1 MRPALAIVALTS
13 LLATSLACSAGPFA
27 DVSDGEDTGR
37 TGNDT
42 DADTGSGGV
51 SVDETWGIGGTITL
65 EADALVSAAPTL
77 QTRNPAC
84 SVDGTLDT
92 VTPLPSLTVD
102 GVTLRLGWTV
112 TASRGEGA
120 TCTPDTPATFVIGIG
135 PTDASLSPAAN
146 KAGLDATHAYGLYLQ
161 TGNGPLYLVGL
172 VGTEGQLAG
181 TEDPTDGPPL
191 ADGTYRMVTLFGV
204 PVRP

>member
-13 LLATSLACSAGPFA
+13 LLTTSLACSAGPFA
-27 DVSDGEDTGR
+27 DVSDGQDTAT
-37 TGNDT
+37 TGDDT
-42 DADTGSGGV
+42 DADTGSSGV
-51 SVDETWGIGGTITL
+51 SPDETWGVGGTLTL
-65 EADALVSAAPTL
+65 EADVLTGAAPTL

-84 SVDGTLDT
+84 SVDGTLDS
-92 VTPLPSLTVD
+92 VTPLPTLTVD

-112 TASRGEGA
+112 TASPVDGA
-120 TCTPDTPATFVIGIG
+120 GCTPDTPATFVIGIG
-135 PTDASLSPAAN
+135 QTDASLGPASN

-161 TGNGPLYLVGL
+161 TGSGPLYLVGL
-172 VGTEGQLAG
+172 VGTEEQLAG
-181 TEDPTDGPPL
+181 TEDPTEAPPL